1 MEKRYTFTV
10 ETEDVG
16 DRLGRTL
23 KVVATYG
30 NHSYT
35 LPVLFREELID
46 LKNTIEN
53 FLKDE

>member
-1 MEKRYTFTV
+1 MEKKYTFTI
-10 ETEDVG
+10 ETEDFG

-30 NHSYT
+30 NHSHT

-46 LKNTIEN
+46 LKNAIEN

>member
-1 MEKRYTFTV
+1 MEKRYTFAI

-30 NHSYT
+30 NYSHT
-35 LPVLFREELID
+35 LPVLFREELTE
-46 LKNTIEN
+46 LKNTIED
-53 FLKDE
+53 FLKNV

>member
-35 LPVLFREELID
+35 LPVLFREELIG